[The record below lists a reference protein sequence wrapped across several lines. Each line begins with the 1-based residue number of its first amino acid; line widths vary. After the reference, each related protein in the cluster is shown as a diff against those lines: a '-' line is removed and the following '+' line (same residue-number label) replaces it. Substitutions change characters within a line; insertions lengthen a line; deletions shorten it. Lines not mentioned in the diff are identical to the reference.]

1 MFGNLGDI
9 EKWVYPMAALRFLS
23 GLCEL
28 TGCFAM
34 LWYGTVGRALQVNGL
49 LALVGPV
56 ILVSVT
62 ALGLTGLAG
71 EVRLWRMAL
80 VVIGVGLVL
89 YGSRP

>member
-1 MFGNLGDI
+1 MGLPDGR
-9 EKWVYPMAALRFLS
+9 PALFVRPLR
-23 GLCEL
+23 
-28 TGCFAM
+28 TGYCFVM

-49 LALVGPV
+49 LALVGPF

-71 EVRLWRMAL
+71 EVRLWRVAL
-80 VVIGVGLVL
+80 VVVGVGLVL